1 MELEP
6 IDLSY
11 TVDIQQD
18 TAACMMQKKSLSKNM
33 IRKLQSNIE
42 YNYHIFLE
50 PKRAFL
56 L

>member
-11 TVDIQQD
+11 IVDNQQN
-18 TAACMMQKKSLSKNM
+18 TAAYMMQKESLSSNM
-33 IRKLQSNIE
+33 IRKLQSNIDCH
-42 YNYHIFLE
+42 NHIFLE